1 MRICLAIAAC
11 LGLVVA
17 TSAWAQTTAAKNA
30 GSAVATPTAQAEL
43 AQLNSEGA
51 AAMRRGD
58 FAAAIQSYGRLTNL
72 APAVAEFH
80 ANLGFAY
87 YSAGRFRE
95 AIPPSRQALKLKP
108 GLTGP
113 RYFLALSLAQTG
125 QCPEALSLI
134 EKDLPRVPDPQLKRL
149 LGTSGVRC
157 AMVSA
162 QPDKAVDYLRLLAH
176 DFPDDPEILYMT
188 ALVYSELSTRASQ
201 RLLHTAP
208 GSLQAHQLN
217 AEALELQGRVEDA
230 REEYRKILAMN
241 PRQTGIHQRM
251 GHLLLAGDLTPEV
264 REEAHREF
272 EQELQLDPANALAEY
287 ELGEMARQARQWN
300 EAIAHF
306 QRAVELDAASAEAL
320 VGLGKSLVSA
330 GRAADAVAP
339 LERGVQLAP
348 ASAVAHYQLSF
359 TYRRVGREADAKR
372 ELALYQRMHE
382 EDEKVRQ
389 TIRAGIQGG
398 ISQPQTAEPPE

>member
-1 MRICLAIAAC
+1 MRIRLAMAAC

-17 TSAWAQTTAAKNA
+17 TSSRAQVTAAKNP
-30 GSAVATPTAQAEL
+30 GLAVATPTAQTDL

-58 FAAAIQSYGRLTNL
+58 FAAAIQAYGRLTKL

-95 AIPPSRQALKLKP
+95 AIPPSRQALKIKP

-125 QCPEALSLI
+125 QCPEALALI
-134 EKDLPRVPDPQLKRL
+134 DKDVMRTPDLQLKRL

-157 AMVSA
+157 AMAST
-162 QPDKAVDYLRLLAH
+162 QPDKAVDYLRPLAR
-176 DFPDDPEILYMT
+176 DFPDDPEILYMAT
-188 ALVYSELSTRASQ
+188 LVYSDLSTRASQ

-208 GSLQAHQLN
+208 ASLQAHQLN
-217 AEALELQGRVEDA
+217 AEVLELQGRVEDA

-241 PRQTGIHQRM
+241 PRQPGIHQRM
-251 GHLLLAGDLTPEV
+251 GHLLLAGELTPEV
-264 REEAHREF
+264 REEARREF
-272 EQELQLDPANALAEY
+272 EKELQLDPANELAEY
-287 ELGEMARQARQWN
+287 ELGEMARQARQWT
-300 EAIAHF
+300 EAITHF
-306 QRAVELDAASAEAL
+306 QRAVELDPASVEAL

-330 GRAADAVAP
+330 GHAADSVAP
-339 LERGVQLAP
+339 LERAVKLAP
-348 ASAVAHYQLSF
+348 ASSVAHYQLSF
-359 TYRRVGREADAKR
+359 AYRRVGREDDAKR
-372 ELALYQRMHE
+372 ELALYQGMHE
-382 EDEKVRQ
+382 EDEKLRQ
-389 TIRAGIQGG
+389 TIRAGIQGA